1 MLSFMIMVTK
11 RNTKLISQWPFLHS
25 THQNIRLHLAHKTL
39 QFRRIR
45 IIKNDRILR
54 DQPADHCVVLLL
66 PRLRADNNRP
76 DAHFSKLTNQRY
88 RLEPAAYIDGCTFSL
103 KMRPVFLQECPGFLF
118 FLHSKSFGLFDRLR
132 ITNGVVNQHI
142 DEIELYRV
150 KDTLMVRTWWMR
162 LTGLATLTL
171 QTSDRS
177 LPHLV
182 IPAIA
187 NGVDLREQLRKQVE
201 LQRDSKR
208 VREMDFD
215 ETGHASEELDADLPD
230 GPA

>member
-1 MLSFMIMVTK
+1 MSDETSLWKGSP
-11 RNTKLISQWPFLHS
+11 SQWLNLGPFSAGL
-25 THQNIRLHLAHKTL
+25 
-39 QFRRIR
+39 
-45 IIKNDRILR
+45 ILMIGIAVGGWWFT
-54 DQPADHCVVLLL
+54 PALIALVLPLGYMVWRFL
-66 PRLRADNNRP
+66 NVRCQV
-76 DAHFSKLTNQRY
+76 FELTTQ
-88 RLEPAAYIDGCTFSL
+88 
-103 KMRPVFLQECPGFLF
+103 
-118 FLHSKSFGLFDRLR
+118 RLR

-162 LTGLATLTL
+162 LTRLATLTL

-187 NGVDLREQLRKQVE
+187 NGVELRELLRKQVE
-201 LQRDSKR
+201 MQRDSKR

-215 ETGHASEELDADLPD
+215 ESGHATEDMDGDLPD
-230 GPA
+230 SPA